1 MIRLKLMLPVLAVA
15 AGIIPAAANANFCGV
30 AGGSAQEIA
39 ANVLKSK
46 EFVKIGG
53 NARFVGYWNKKSY
66 QMLVVTRPGN
76 KAHPAAACRR
86 VIRRGDW
93 QSWTTIKC
101 QANRSACNALL
112 EEFKVLDAQW
122 NRAAQ

>member
-1 MIRLKLMLPVLAVA
+1 MVGALAA
-15 AGIIPAAANANFCGV
+15 AVVVFPAAAKANFCGV
-30 AGGSAQEIA
+30 AGNSAQEIA

-46 EFVKIGG
+46 EFMKIGG

-66 QMLVVTRPGN
+66 QMLAVTRPGN
-76 KAHPAAACRR
+76 KAHPAVACRR

-93 QSWTTIKC
+93 QAWTTIKC
-101 QANRSACNALL
+101 QASRRACSALL
-112 EEFKVLDAQW
+112 DEFKVLDAQR